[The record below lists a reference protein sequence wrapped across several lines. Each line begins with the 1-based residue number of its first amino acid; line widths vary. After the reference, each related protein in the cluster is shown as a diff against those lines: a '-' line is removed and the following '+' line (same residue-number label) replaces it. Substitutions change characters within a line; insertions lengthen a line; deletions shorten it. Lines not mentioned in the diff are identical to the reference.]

1 MKNKLLNFI
10 DLYQHNHESVFHL
23 RLWADS
29 NQTIKKSNDEIKKIL
44 FTYYDYK
51 GEDIKR
57 IRLKERI
64 ILSYEEEFIWPSLK
78 LDYNHEG
85 YCLGGKTHI
94 AILADGRVVMCCLDA
109 NGDTIIGNIK
119 DKSLQA
125 IIEDTPYQ
133 TARKYFSDN
142 KCYFELCK
150 HCSYKDR

>member
-1 MKNKLLNFI
+1 M
-10 DLYQHNHESVFHL
+10 
-23 RLWADS
+23 
-29 NQTIKKSNDEIKKIL
+29 

-51 GEDIKR
+51 GEDLKR

-94 AILADGRVVMCCLDA
+94 AILADGRVVMCCLEE
-109 NGDTIIGNIK
+109 
-119 DKSLQA
+119 

>member
-1 MKNKLLNFI
+1 MFNYF
-10 DLYQHNHESVFHL
+10 
-23 RLWADS
+23 
-29 NQTIKKSNDEIKKIL
+29 
-44 FTYYDYK
+44 DYK
-51 GEDIKR
+51 GEVLIS
-57 IRLKERI
+57 IRLKESI

-109 NGDTIIGNIK
+109 NGDTLIGNIK
-119 DKSLQA
+119 EKSLQE